1 MTETLRT
8 TRTTDVRASAL
19 EDNQSAVSWAAVAA
33 GAVAAAALT
42 LALLAFGA
50 GMGFSSISPWSNSGV
65 SAETFK
71 IGAGIYLVVMAML
84 SSTIG
89 GYVAGRLRTKWTGLH
104 TDEVAF
110 RDTAHGFLAWA
121 FATVISAAAL
131 GGAATYLV
139 GGAAT
144 GAAQGAAQS
153 AAAQPSTGSTDY
165 FVDMLL
171 RPGPAGQAP
180 ASPPGPAVQAGQQ
193 GNDQAVR
200 REVGRIFVRSVRDG
214 SDLSAPDRAYLAQLV
229 SQRTGMSQA
238 DADKRVSDVIT
249 QAKAA
254 ADDARRSAA
263 KTALWMTAAMI
274 IGAFAASLAAIEG
287 GQLRD
292 GRWHGII
299 GTRSYTR

>member
-1 MTETLRT
+1 
-8 TRTTDVRASAL
+8 
-19 EDNQSAVSWAAVAA
+19 
-33 GAVAAAALT
+33 
-42 LALLAFGA
+42 
-50 GMGFSSISPWSNSGV
+50 
-65 SAETFK
+65 
-71 IGAGIYLVVMAML
+71 
-84 SSTIG
+84 
-89 GYVAGRLRTKWTGLH
+89 
-104 TDEVAF
+104 
-110 RDTAHGFLAWA
+110 
-121 FATVISAAAL
+121 VISAAAL

>member
-110 RDTAHGFLAWA
+110 RDTAHGSW
-121 FATVISAAAL
+121 
-131 GGAATYLV
+131 
-139 GGAAT
+139 
-144 GAAQGAAQS
+144 
-153 AAAQPSTGSTDY
+153 
-165 FVDMLL
+165 
-171 RPGPAGQAP
+171 PGHLP
-180 ASPPGPAVQAGQQ
+180 
-193 GNDQAVR
+193 R
-200 REVGRIFVRSVRDG
+200 
-214 SDLSAPDRAYLAQLV
+214 
-229 SQRTGMSQA
+229 
-238 DADKRVSDVIT
+238 
-249 QAKAA
+249 
-254 ADDARRSAA
+254 
-263 KTALWMTAAMI
+263 
-274 IGAFAASLAAIEG
+274 
-287 GQLRD
+287 
-292 GRWHGII
+292 
-299 GTRSYTR
+299 